1 MKSRLIASFGVLLVS
16 MGSQAATVLDGVYSD
31 AQAARGA
38 AAYQA
43 RCSICH
49 DGADVDGP
57 PLTGDPF
64 IDRWREDSL
73 ASLFD
78 FIRMNMPQDAPGK
91 LEESTYRDVLAYLLQ
106 VNKYPSGSQELTADS
121 LRHTDLV
128 GHNGPQPLPTNAI
141 VRATGC
147 LAPGTNSAW
156 MIVNAAEP
164 KRTRA
169 PDRSTAEEL
178 ASSAAQPLGSETFR
192 LQDLDELA
200 GFQGDTLKGHK
211 VQVKGVLI
219 RQPGNDRINV
229 ATLENLATNCY
240 K

>member
-1 MKSRLIASFGVLLVS
+1 MKSRNIALCATLLICAAAP
-16 MGSQAATVLDGVYSD
+16 AATVLDGVYTG

-43 RCSICH
+43 RCASCH

-73 ASLFD
+73 GSLYD
-78 FIRMNMPQDAPGK
+78 FIKTSMPQDAPGK
-91 LEESTYRDVLAYLLQ
+91 LDEAAYRDVLAYLLQ
-106 VNKYPSGSQELTADS
+106 ANRYPSGSQELTAES
-121 LRHTDLV
+121 LRHTDLI
-128 GHNGPQPLPTNAI
+128 GHDGPQPLPTNAI
-141 VRATGC
+141 ARTAGC
-147 LAPGTNSAW
+147 LASGANGAW
-156 MIVNAAEP
+156 VLASAAEP
-164 KRTRA
+164 RRTRVA
-169 PDRSTAEEL
+169 DHSTPEEL
-178 ASSAAQPLGSETFR
+178 ASSAAQPLGSQSFR

-200 GFQGDTLKGHK
+200 GFQGDALKGHK

-229 ATLENLATNCY
+229 ASLENLAAMCD